1 MFKNA
6 TIYRIASDT
15 TFDEHTNAALEQD
28 FDFVPCGPTQEKSVG
43 WIPPRGHE
51 HGPLI
56 ESVFGQLILKL
67 MVESKTVPADV
78 IRREVAERVAH
89 IEASTGRKPGK
100 KETREISEDVRQF
113 LLPMAFTKQAAT
125 LVWIDKESK
134 LMVIDSAS
142 QSRLDDV
149 ITALVKSIDGLELQM
164 VNTIIS
170 PASAMSQWLVE
181 QEGPA
186 GFSVDRECEL
196 KACDESKA
204 VVKYGR
210 HPLDIDE
217 VAQHIANGKV
227 PTRLALT
234 WNDRISFVLTDG
246 FQLKKISFLESVFE
260 GAEQHEDRFD
270 ADVAIL
276 TGELKSMIPDLI
288 EALAGEP
295 S

>member
-6 TIYRIASDT
+6 TLYRIASNT

-51 HGPLI
+51 NGPLI
-56 ESVFGQLILKL
+56 ESVAGQLILKL
-67 MVESKTVPADV
+67 MIESKTVPADV
-78 IRREVAERVAH
+78 IRREVAERVSH

-100 KETREISEDVRQF
+100 KETREISEDVRMF
-113 LLPMAFTKQAAT
+113 FLPMAFTKQSAT
-125 LVWIDKESK
+125 LVWIDKETK
-134 LMVIDSAS
+134 LLMIDSAS
-142 QSRLDDV
+142 QSRQDDV
-149 ITALVKSIDGLELQM
+149 ISMLVKSIDGLALQM

-181 QEGPA
+181 QEGPS
-186 GFSVDRECEL
+186 GFTVDRECEL

-210 HPLDIDE
+210 HPLDIEE
-217 VAQHIANGKV
+217 VSQHIAQGKV

-246 FQLKKISFLESVFE
+246 FQLKKLAFLETVFE
-260 GAEQHEDRFD
+260 GTESHEDRFD
-270 ADVAIL
+270 ADVAIA
-276 TGELKSMIPDLI
+276 TGELKNMIPDLI
-288 EALAGEP
+288 SALGGEP
-295 S
+295 L

>member
-6 TIYRIASDT
+6 TLYRIASNT

-51 HGPLI
+51 HGPLV
-56 ESVFGQLILKL
+56 ESVAGQVIMKL
-67 MVESKTVPADV
+67 MIESKTVPADV

-113 LLPMAFTKQAAT
+113 FLPMAFTKQAAT
-125 LVWIDKESK
+125 LVWIDKETK

-149 ITALVKSIDGLELQM
+149 ITALVKSIDGLNLQM

-186 GFSVDRECEL
+186 GFTVDRECEL

-227 PTRLALT
+227 PTRLAMT

-260 GAEQHEDRFD
+260 GQESHEDAFD
-270 ADVAIL
+270 ADVAIA

>member
-1 MFKNA
+1 MFNNA
-6 TIYRIASDT
+6 TIYRISTPLDYFNTVAVDISPF
-15 TFDEHTNAALEQD
+15 TFE
-28 FDFVPCGPTQEKSVG
+28 PCGPTQEKSVG
-43 WIPPRGHE
+43 WIPPRGHSN
-51 HGPLI
+51 GPLI
-56 ESVFGQLILKL
+56 ESVAGQLILKL
-67 MVESKTVPADV
+67 MIESKTVPADV

-125 LVWIDKESK
+125 LVWIDKETK
-134 LMVIDSAS
+134 LLMIDSAS

-149 ITALVKSIDGLELQM
+149 ITALVKSIDGLALQM

-181 QEGPA
+181 QEGPS
-186 GFSVDRECEL
+186 GFTVDRECEL
-196 KACDESKA
+196 KACDGSRA

-210 HPLDIDE
+210 HPLDIEE
-217 VAQHIANGKV
+217 VSQHIANGKI

-246 FQLKKISFLESVFE
+246 FQLKKLAFLETVFE

-288 EALAGEP
+288 AALGGEP
-295 S
+295 TN

>member
-6 TIYRIASDT
+6 TLYRIASNT

-51 HGPLI
+51 NGPLI
-56 ESVFGQLILKL
+56 ESVAGQLILKL
-67 MVESKTVPADV
+67 MIESKTVPADV
-78 IRREVAERVAH
+78 IRREVAERVSH

-100 KETREISEDVRQF
+100 KETREISEDVRMF
-113 LLPMAFTKQAAT
+113 FLPMAFTKQAAT
-125 LVWIDKESK
+125 LVWIDKETK
-134 LMVIDSAS
+134 LLMIDSAS

-149 ITALVKSIDGLELQM
+149 ISMLVKSIDGLALQM

-181 QEGPA
+181 QEGPS
-186 GFSVDRECEL
+186 GFTVDRECEL

-210 HPLDIDE
+210 HPLDIE
-217 VAQHIANGKV
+217 EGSQHIAQGKV
-227 PTRLALT
+227 PPRLALT

-246 FQLKKISFLESVFE
+246 FQLKKLAFLETVFE

-270 ADVAIL
+270 ADVAIA
-276 TGELKSMIPDLI
+276 TGELKNMIPDLI
-288 EALAGEP
+288 SALGGEP
-295 S
+295 L

>member
-6 TIYRIASDT
+6 TLYRISTPPDYFNTVAVDISP
-15 TFDEHTNAALEQD
+15 FAFE
-28 FDFVPCGPTQEKSVG
+28 PCGPTQEKSVG
-43 WIPPRGHE
+43 WIPPRGHAN
-51 HGPLI
+51 GPLI

-113 LLPMAFTKQAAT
+113 FLPMAFTKQSAT
-125 LVWIDKESK
+125 LVWIDQGTK
-134 LMVIDSAS
+134 LLMIDSAS

-149 ITALVKSIDGLELQM
+149 ITALVKSIDGLALQM

-170 PASAMSQWLVE
+170 PSSAMAQWLVE
-181 QEGPA
+181 QEGPS
-186 GFSVDRECEL
+186 GFTVDRECEL

-217 VAQHIANGKV
+217 VSDHITQGKI
-227 PTRLALT
+227 PTRLAMT

-246 FQLKKISFLESVFE
+246 FQLKKLAFLETVFE
-260 GAEQHEDRFD
+260 GVESEGDKFD
-270 ADVAIL
+270 ADVAIA

-295 S
+295 A

>member
-6 TIYRIASDT
+6 TLYRIASNT

-51 HGPLI
+51 NGPLI
-56 ESVFGQLILKL
+56 ESVAGQLILKL
-67 MVESKTVPADV
+67 MIESKTVPADV
-78 IRREVAERVAH
+78 IRREVAERVSH

-100 KETREISEDVRQF
+100 KETREISEDVRMF
-113 LLPMAFTKQAAT
+113 FLPMAFTKQAAT
-125 LVWIDKESK
+125 LVWIDKETK
-134 LMVIDSAS
+134 LLMIDSAS

-149 ITALVKSIDGLELQM
+149 ISMLVKSIDGLALQM

-181 QEGPA
+181 QEGPS
-186 GFSVDRECEL
+186 GFTVDRECEL

-210 HPLDIDE
+210 HPLDIEE
-217 VAQHIANGKV
+217 VAQHIANGKI

-246 FQLKKISFLESVFE
+246 FQLKKLAFLETVFE
-260 GAEQHEDRFD
+260 GTESHEDRFD
-270 ADVAIL
+270 ADVAIA
-276 TGELKSMIPDLI
+276 TGELKNMIPDLI
-288 EALAGEP
+288 SALGGEP
-295 S
+295 L

>member
-6 TIYRIASDT
+6 ALYRIASDT

-51 HGPLI
+51 NGALI
-56 ESVFGQLILKL
+56 ESVAGELILKL
-67 MVESKTVPADV
+67 MIETKAVPADV
-78 IRREVAERVAH
+78 VKREVAERVAH

-113 LLPMAFTKQAAT
+113 FLPMAFTKQSAT
-125 LVWIDKESK
+125 LVWIERGTDL
-134 LMVIDSAS
+134 LMIDSTS

-149 ITALVKSIDGLELQM
+149 ISMLVKSIDGLVLQM
-164 VNTIIS
+164 VNTTVS
-170 PASAMSQWLVE
+170 PSSAMAQWLLE
-181 QEGPA
+181 QEGPS
-186 GFSVDRECEL
+186 GFTVDRECEL

-217 VAQHIANGKV
+217 VSQHIKQGKM

-234 WNDRISFVLTDG
+234 WNDRISFVLTDS
-246 FQLKKISFLESVFE
+246 FQLKKLTFLETVFE
-260 GAEQHEDRFD
+260 GNKQHEDSFD
-270 ADVAIL
+270 ADVAIA
-276 TGELKSMIPDLI
+276 TGELKNMIPDLI
-288 EALAGEP
+288 AALGGEQK
-295 S
+295 

>member
-6 TIYRIASDT
+6 TIYRIASNT

-51 HGPLI
+51 NGALI
-56 ESVFGQLILKL
+56 ESVAGELILKL
-67 MVESKTVPADV
+67 MIETKAVPADV
-78 IRREVAERVAH
+78 VKREVAERVAH

-113 LLPMAFTKQAAT
+113 FLPMAFTKQSAT
-125 LVWIDKESK
+125 LVWIERGTDL
-134 LMVIDSAS
+134 LMIDSTS

-149 ITALVKSIDGLELQM
+149 ISMLVKSIDGLVLQM
-164 VNTIIS
+164 VNTTVS
-170 PASAMSQWLVE
+170 PSSAMAQWLLE
-181 QEGPA
+181 QEGPS
-186 GFSVDRECEL
+186 GFTVDRECEL

-217 VAQHIANGKV
+217 VSQHIKQGKM

-234 WNDRISFVLTDG
+234 WNDRISFVLTDS
-246 FQLKKISFLESVFE
+246 FQLKKLTFLETVFE
-260 GAEQHEDRFD
+260 GTKQHEDSFD
-270 ADVAIL
+270 ADVAIA
-276 TGELKSMIPDLI
+276 TGELKNMIPDLI
-288 EALAGEP
+288 AALGGEQK
-295 S
+295 

>member
-6 TIYRIASDT
+6 TLYRIASNT

-51 HGPLI
+51 NGPLI
-56 ESVFGQLILKL
+56 ESVAGQLILKL
-67 MVESKTVPADV
+67 MIESKTVPADV
-78 IRREVAERVAH
+78 IRREVAERVSH

-100 KETREISEDVRQF
+100 KETREISEDVRMF
-113 LLPMAFTKQAAT
+113 FLPMAFTKQAAT
-125 LVWIDKESK
+125 LVWIDKETK
-134 LMVIDSAS
+134 LLMIDSAS

-149 ITALVKSIDGLELQM
+149 ISMLVKSIDGLALQM

-181 QEGPA
+181 QEGPS
-186 GFSVDRECEL
+186 GFTVDRECEL

-210 HPLDIDE
+210 HPLDIEE
-217 VAQHIANGKV
+217 VSQHIAQGKV

-246 FQLKKISFLESVFE
+246 FQLKKLAFLETVFE

-270 ADVAIL
+270 ADVAIA
-276 TGELKSMIPDLI
+276 TGELKNMIPDLI
-288 EALAGEP
+288 SALGGEP
-295 S
+295 L